1 MSDRIKTLY
10 GQLVRNGYDLGGYEK
25 FNAAMHDSNRRRS
38 LYNQL
43 VANRADLGGYE
54 KFSSVVETAPRTT
67 PSAPQKKRDVVA
79 DTINMLRTPSSQYTR
94 PQPSKAAGTFEM
106 PSKYDIY
113 HNMPDAIKRHQ
124 TPTPLK
130 PEAVMPSVPSNAAES
145 VWAAADKA
153 AGAEVR
159 KKVDEG
165 WSWRKIM
172 QALSSGASVTGG
184 LGDDNAQALETTSV
198 AHLKTHD
205 LQKLSDQAWA
215 ALGSKQQ
222 QSIINDSYIYLK
234 EQYPDADDKALVD
247 AARKMARAKSDEQM
261 YNLAVE
267 KNMPKSVG
275 EFFLRKAAAA
285 SSFGS
290 LSKGYASMMAGTR
303 GDMEAEDTALQK
315 YGAKHKVAD
324 IAGSVAGFAVDPL
337 TYASGAVGGAATKV
351 TLWAG
356 GKVLSEA
363 AARKMSQTLGG
374 KLLLGAVSGAANFG
388 TFEAGGE
395 AINQYKWGGTLDVDP
410 ETGRYVVGDFSLG
423 KVASQMR
430 HGLTM
435 GGLMGAFGTWL
446 GNVSTKAAQA
456 TTSTLGKLGVRA
468 GELGVG
474 LVGEGTIFATPE
486 FISTYGDYNDVIKS
500 VSDKNSPNYIAD
512 DKERSKYIAELKAQR
527 GERMM
532 DIWQD
537 NLAMIA
543 GFKAQHAIKS
553 AGRTISEL
561 AASRRGKVGFVERMG
576 RMLDGHPSLA
586 LSKEEQTELDKHG
599 YGDLTQMVKE
609 YKAYAQKDGDLPY
622 NKITQL
628 LNDKNVSE
636 AARAKMYYY
645 VTGHSL
651 PMSAVIA
658 SNVIDNGDKT
668 YTVQSLGDNGVI
680 TSRTYGSRKR
690 ADYEKAR
697 IDRQA
702 ELNGVAM
709 AEQMFDNM
717 DKAERLKAVCTRLA
731 QDKGVSPETLLW
743 LTRKDPKQ
751 MTAAEKRWIKEIE
764 DAANEDA
771 PQGENATVRH
781 IKGVILDEYG
791 VDVDKALRKAADS
804 RTDAEKTAISAYND
818 ELAQAVA
825 ERKNAIS
832 QGETTDAYRRGY
844 EADTQGM
851 RDAYVAQMYE
861 PSEDNAETLRGVES
875 QITESAKYQAALE
888 RDELTQM
895 THKDGSIHLATL
907 KDKDKDGN
915 GKQVYIVDG
924 DIVMKEDGS
933 GIDADAS
940 SKSVI
945 IYDPATGEKKMVSPT
960 AVDGIESLGEVKTA
974 EQREAEIN
982 AHMQDTIQRSKDWL
996 EGNVANPVGMQI
1008 QLGDGRIATIE
1019 AMHEDGKSA
1028 IATLP
1033 DGTQFLVPNDVLQR
1047 IVNNGQYADY
1057 KARRDAEASKR
1068 EAEQS
1073 TESAPETATEGGQPL
1088 PEEASPKEEESRE
1101 YAQGDVFDVVVDGQ
1115 KMHAEIVSPKDADG
1129 RFVVN
1134 VDDGESMRTLYVTP
1148 EELAAMEYREEPS
1161 PKAEETRLATEESS
1175 DKALERGA
1183 QPTEEHTP
1191 TALERIPRD
1200 EKGNAQ
1206 FHDVDTETAWD
1217 GLVEMSG
1224 NEETA
1229 HKVAEASLA
1238 NAERK
1243 LKAAK
1248 ALKEKGETPE
1258 ELLRS
1263 IKENEAAVAEAQRVV
1278 DAWKAIVGEK
1288 TRREEAAKAEAERI
1302 ATEKAEAERKAAEER
1317 ERAEAEE
1324 EARVEAERKTEEERI
1339 AKQKAEEKT
1348 EEAESDKEEAEK
1360 QMDDE
1365 EPKPVGSGVF
1375 GNIYNQFKGKVK
1387 EAFDF
1392 LMKHKGGDLLGVFHR
1407 KDVGDIDLV
1416 WGDHGGGL
1424 AHIIRRH
1431 IIEQNDFKNVDE
1443 IQKVIEDVIR
1453 NGLIVRENK
1462 DKINIEYNGYRV
1474 SIKKTIRD
1482 SKGSVVENKNW
1493 IVTAF
1498 DKSKPKHEKR
1508 NPSSSETL
1516 TTPSANQK
1524 ADGVTLPSN
1533 EDSIDKGSEK
1543 AEKKQ
1548 EKQSVFDKAK
1558 EIADKEEKK
1567 RKAEAEDDSALG
1579 QATRAVGKKKKV
1591 NLFKYT
1597 VSEKNSHPA
1606 LRGVHYANGYA
1617 YASDGSILFKEK
1629 ADYPKEWEGTIR
1641 DKNGNLIDGIYPD
1654 TEKAIHRLVH
1664 ILDKEVESLPS
1675 KEVLDFAIA
1684 ASKKLKGEAI
1694 PVAIDGIFFNAVNLK
1709 KFLEAVASKGM
1720 DKVVYRHPMLY
1731 ATNGKDE
1738 IVMMP
1743 TVNTLEGVLDI
1754 ADRMES
1760 AGLPKEQIDAWKA
1773 HIEAADK
1780 KMSFEDFQNAEKNA
1794 KRKGVRLTEAESPKR
1809 KADERYQRGEGGVKP
1824 SKAEV
1829 ALRDAVIDRLR
1840 ESGMDVIADEAEG
1853 QRVLDEVNGRAKVQM
1868 GDAPE
1873 TFAERQKQAVESHG
1887 VVMPGLNESY
1897 VEVVKD
1903 IPRHEYTG
1911 SIAEATR
1918 EAIDAAKRKYAGKEL
1933 TYNNYGANFNYTISA
1948 NAIDI
1953 CLSPKH
1959 QNLSAN
1965 KGIHLAL
1972 AEHLDE
1978 VINKSV
1984 EVEEHPDYI
1993 KGKDGKRGEE
2003 VNPNAIMHRFYGVA
2017 VIDGTPC
2024 RVMTLMRE
2032 DGRSEEA
2039 NGVHSYEVQKIEVL
2053 DNESPS
2059 TSNGVG
2065 TQMKDL
2071 SAYPL
2076 AKLLK
2081 GVEKSYDKGKYL
2093 LDESKKR
2100 SVGLREQRVDGAD
2113 GVRFFRTAN
2122 GEAYGFTVGG
2132 RIYIDPRIATSET
2145 PVHEYAHLWAE
2156 ALRNGNPKEW
2166 QNVVELMKGTN
2177 VWDEVKARYPELK
2190 SDDEIA
2196 DEVIATYSGRRGAER
2211 LREEQRKIAEG
2222 NGGVFEKA
2230 EAVNALERVKQA
2242 LKKFWNG
2249 VADFLH
2255 IHYKSAE
2262 EVADRVMKDLLEGVD
2277 PRKMGKTKDGG
2288 VRFSAKQKRALE
2300 TASLGN
2306 VPRSL
2311 TVVSSAA
2318 GANVLNNIENLAKEF
2333 EKSATQPKTFI
2344 GDVAKALGASR
2355 FGSGSEYA
2363 TFETKN
2369 GNIVTIRLANHNA
2382 HVSGFDHNDKDNG
2395 ISIVISPKPNEGIT
2409 NDGNAHITEFYY
2421 DSIKLRRAEGKPLA
2435 EIVRSIKQAL
2445 YSGEFKD
2452 TTGLAER
2459 QEVNGEDVIRY
2470 QSSSENSDKTLAG
2483 VHNITEEKLRKA
2495 LKLGGLANPSVAVID
2510 ISKNS
2515 HEGFG
2520 EISLIL
2526 PSEKVAKRTG
2536 KNAGTW
2542 QGDAWTPTYPQI
2554 ERRMSNKGA
2563 EKASK
2568 DVLSVPSD
2576 MYSEVRIGLDRW
2588 LDSGEANSAMAY
2600 MFLHEKGVAP
2610 EPKKIQPKFSDEAY
2624 NELKSITAGNFNI
2637 YGISKAD
2644 AQKVLAMYIDAYF
2657 DGDKDLYEDKT
2668 KAWLEKNRSIVDA
2681 GDKGGMRYAIA
2692 KENVKLYDEYGF
2704 NYRGVQTFVRDV
2716 EYDHRNT
2723 GVDMNATLNEVED
2736 YIKTN
2741 SLTDEFNTWQE
2752 GKEKEYGIKEVIF
2765 DGFTP
2770 SGNRRYIPNTLENVS
2785 KIMKKQGRNG
2795 ATGAWASFPN
2805 FAARLMPSYGTL
2817 EDIRSKKGLL
2827 TSDREKIDDF
2837 REKWSKVFFE
2847 LGMKCQPDAT
2857 GTFDDY
2863 GFDRLSEAAMT
2874 SDPQAFLKQE
2884 YNVDFSDEDTK
2895 RLKKMV
2901 KAIKEE
2907 YPAMYF
2913 ETKFERP
2920 VYLNEFA
2927 AVVVPNDLGTDVKK
2941 ALSDLGIAM
2950 YEYDASKEGDRSR
2963 AFDEAVKSSGKI
2975 RFQFIGEKGAA
2986 EADHAE
2992 EVFANENVERSVR
3005 EKGEL
3010 TDAEVAEKERDIDH
3024 SVRSSKEMAE
3034 ERLEIERKAKS
3045 DGTWL
3050 KAPNGKRTNLNE
3062 RQWVDV
3068 RTKNFKEWFGD
3079 WENDPENASKIVDE
3093 NGEPLMVFH
3102 YTPEDF
3108 TVFGE
3113 GKEIGASTFYNAS
3126 DANYAATAAVGD
3138 WFTSKSDLP
3147 DYMGKPMRV
3156 FLNIKEPSDGRSLE
3170 VLADE
3175 VGYEIS
3181 SKDYEAFDEDR
3192 DNTAPIIEAGK
3203 NYQEKLRDRGYDGI
3217 FIADEEFGGT
3227 SYITFAPNQIKSAVE
3242 NDGSYSPKENDIR
3255 RSVREK
3261 KEDEK
3266 TELTAEER
3274 ELRDNLV
3281 ERMRK
3286 GGLDVVTDSEE
3297 MQRVIGTENERT
3309 RMTGAGSVR
3318 EHRVYHGSGADF
3330 DVFDHSHMGEGEGA
3344 QAYGWG
3350 TYVTEVEGIGRTYAI
3365 QNTTKH
3371 NDALRA
3377 LQHDVDAISDQL
3389 NRRRDDLKYDEE
3401 QLKRANEWRAEAEL
3415 DYELF
3420 KDEAEELK
3428 EKYGESSPEYR
3439 NHLFND
3445 IYTDEMKRAQSSVKS
3460 TEESIQ
3466 YRKEKIAEL
3475 EKALKDKQVEID
3487 ELPKEFPRHLYTVEI
3502 PDDNGSNYLDW
3513 DGHPTESLLKD
3524 VGSFLESNGFERV
3537 QDNPV
3542 RYEKG
3547 ESSVVLNP
3555 NATGADLYAELQKA
3569 LGSDKKASQALSEL
3583 GCIGIKYPADNM
3595 RGGREDGAKDYVIF
3609 NENDAKITD
3618 HTRFLRTA
3626 DGEVYGLVKDGRIY
3640 LDPKVATAETA
3651 VHEYT
3656 HLWGDMLRRKDS
3668 EQWSHTVKE
3677 LKNSVLWEEVKE
3689 LYPELKTDD
3698 EIADE
3703 VLSTFSGRRGAERL
3717 REEARRVAEGE
3728 GGVFTKAKAI
3738 ETLERVKEAI
3748 ARFWE
3753 GVARMFGINRYRS
3766 VEELA
3771 DMAMKDLLDSKNPM
3785 KDESG
3790 MRKRGEVG
3798 DEGVKSLKGEEALT
3812 ALDSIFG
3819 ENEGSAIPPKISSFA
3834 KFKNLFKKPVR
3845 TFLGELV
3852 QVKEEV
3858 WNKILRN
3865 NRQDITGTVLPTIE
3879 NADFA
3884 IRDTDGSTLYV
3895 KRFKGD
3901 GQERM
3906 YNVVVVNK
3914 HGEVEDYISSV
3925 HIKRDNNLRNKI
3937 KKGAELFLPN
3947 ARTTD
3952 GTMSRNNS
3960 TPGAKVANYS
3970 ETAKPRYSRKP
3981 GESIFDYASR
3991 VSEDVDRSVRERVS
4005 ARDEYEKKVKSKG
4018 FQTKEALQNS
4028 MLGLQ
4033 EFMLAIDHASGNKR
4047 YIEDI
4052 PDFENPIL
4060 GENRLSSVNKEEMH
4074 QVAKTQ
4080 FKPLMSAVAK
4090 LSGKGKE
4097 SGELYDYMFAKHGLE
4112 RDAVM
4117 RQREAQ
4123 KEFDK
4128 YQKANPKGTKTIG
4141 DFVASLEGKD
4151 YAGLTA
4157 LTAEDGRVKSIQSQI
4172 DAIDEQMKA
4181 TDDQLLLRKLGGQK
4195 KRLKVDLLNAAR
4207 DAADDIRKAFESDP
4221 NHNLSDINELWSRV
4235 NEVNGNTLRKLYESG
4250 MLTKEAYNDISSMYT
4265 NYIPMRGFDQTTSA
4279 DAYAYLTHGDSAF
4292 NAPIKT
4298 AKGRSSKADN
4308 PIAYMQAMAESA
4320 IMQGNRNVLVKQKML
4335 NFVRNHPSDL
4345 ASVSDVWLQYD
4356 SVADEWKPVFPDNID
4371 ANDSASVVAQKMKAF
4386 EDKMEQRAENFPNL
4400 VIRSNEAPDIPYK
4413 VVEKGQLNEHQV
4425 LVKQNGKSY
4434 IITVNGS
4441 PRAAQAANGLT
4452 NPDTDLTGAIGKVF
4466 EGAEALNRQLSSLYT
4481 TLNPDFIGSNYVR
4494 DALYS
4499 NTMVYVKEGAKYGG
4513 SFNLNFAK
4521 YNPAEMANLYAR
4533 YNKGSLDT
4541 SNETHKLFLEF
4552 MQNGGETG
4560 FVNLKQIEKRKSE
4573 IAKAIKRDGE
4583 ISAAQIWGG
4592 LNDAIDFAN
4601 RAVENSARFAAY
4613 VTSRKSGRSVGR
4625 SVYDAK
4631 EISVN
4636 FNRKGSGSKFM
4647 GAEGQTKAGNA
4658 AAFVSG
4664 AGRGLYIF
4672 WNAGLQGLTNFSR
4685 QIGRH
4690 PGRALTLASLLFGFG
4705 ALMSYLGNR
4714 DDDDENNYFNL
4725 PKYIRRSNVC
4735 YKIGDLFVTIP
4746 LPVEYRSFYGLGE
4759 LASSTL
4765 AGKEDGTTKDIA
4777 KEAVSQVSQL
4787 FPIDFAEGG
4796 GGLHA
4801 LIPSAVKPIV
4811 EAETNTAWTGLPIY
4825 KDNDFNK
4832 NMPEYTKV
4840 YKTANGY
4847 LVEIARALND
4857 ATGGNKYKKGFIDIN
4872 PAKMEYVLK
4881 GMLGGAFSFP
4891 DKLVKTTETIMGDR
4905 EFDWRNTPFANRF
4918 VKNADERTEYKSL
4931 NEQYFKLKDEMDV
4944 VKQQLKG
4951 FEKEAD
4957 AGNEKY
4963 EKALLQLEDSKD
4975 YERLEL
4981 FKDYEKELKGLN
4993 DELKELRMSPDYD
5006 KAEEKELQKEIAEL
5020 QRQLIDEMREIKK

>member
-67 PSAPQKKRDVVA
+67 PSAPQKKTDFVA

-106 PSKYDIY
+106 PSKYDVY

-130 PEAVMPSVPSNAAES
+130 PEAVMPSVPSSAAES

-395 AINQYKWGGTLDVDP
+395 ALNQYKWGGTLDVDP

-435 GGLMGAFGTWL
+435 GGLTGAFGTWL

-543 GFKAQHAIKS
+543 GFKAQHVIKS

-586 LSKEEQTELDKHG
+586 LSKEEQAELDKHG

-804 RTDAEKTAISAYND
+804 RTEAEETAISAYNN

-832 QGETTDAYRRGY
+832 QDETTDAYRRGY

-888 RDELTQM
+888 RDELKQM

-982 AHMQDTIQRSKDWL
+982 ARMQDTIQSGKDWL

-1073 TESAPETATEGGQPL
+1073 TESASETATEGGQPL

-1161 PKAEETRLATEESS
+1161 PKAEETRLATEDSS

-1238 NAERK
+1238 NAEKK

-1248 ALKEKGETPE
+1248 ALKEKGDTPE
-1258 ELLRS
+1258 ALLRS

-1288 TRREEAAKAEAERI
+1288 SRREAAAKAEAERI
-1302 ATEKAEAERKAAEER
+1302 ATEKAEAERIAAEER

-1324 EARVEAERKTEEERI
+1324 EARVEAERKAEEERKTKEEERKERDENGQPFVVSSDGTTTFGEI
-1339 AKQKAEEKT
+1339 TEDTGLTAAPIKLSEGVADKKGNGYGLRHIEARHGDQIRKAGFSSVEEFVKYVASNYDKHNIKIGKKRANGVETYLIQAEDEHSNMLYVELSKDGSYWNVNSGGIFRKGYAEKKKDVGQNTEHPTSATTLQDKSFVQTDKDNGSQSADTHSDKQHPSADKGTTLAADQQT
-1348 EEAESDKEEAEK
+1348 SDKESTKKVADSEGENTLKAKIEAASA
-1360 QMDDE
+1360 DVNT
-1365 EPKPVGSGVF
+1365 EPTEA
-1375 GNIYNQFKGKVK
+1375 QK
-1387 EAFDF
+1387 EAGNYKKGHVQVGTFDITIEQPEGSIRRGTDADGKKWESKMHNTYGYFRGTEGVDGDHIDVF
-1392 LMKHKGGDLLGVFHR
+1392 LSNDIDGWNGRKVFVVDQYNPDGTFDEHKVMLGFNDMDEAKSDYLANYEKGWENGRRIDISSTNLEDFEKWIDSSHRKTKPFSEYSSVNKETVATDKGG
-1407 KDVGDIDLV
+1407 
-1416 WGDHGGGL
+1416 
-1424 AHIIRRH
+1424 
-1431 IIEQNDFKNVDE
+1431 
-1443 IQKVIEDVIR
+1443 
-1453 NGLIVRENK
+1453 
-1462 DKINIEYNGYRV
+1462 
-1474 SIKKTIRD
+1474 
-1482 SKGSVVENKNW
+1482 
-1493 IVTAF
+1493 
-1498 DKSKPKHEKR
+1498 
-1508 NPSSSETL
+1508 
-1516 TTPSANQK
+1516 
-1524 ADGVTLPSN
+1524 
-1533 EDSIDKGSEK
+1533 EK

-1548 EKQSVFDKAK
+1548 KKQSVFDKAK

-1567 RKAEAEDDSALG
+1567 RKAEAEDD
-1579 QATRAVGKKKKV
+1579 K
-1591 NLFKYT
+1591 
-1597 VSEKNSHPA
+1597 
-1606 LRGVHYANGYA
+1606 
-1617 YASDGSILFKEK
+1617 
-1629 ADYPKEWEGTIR
+1629 
-1641 DKNGNLIDGIYPD
+1641 
-1654 TEKAIHRLVH
+1654 
-1664 ILDKEVESLPS
+1664 
-1675 KEVLDFAIA
+1675 
-1684 ASKKLKGEAI
+1684 
-1694 PVAIDGIFFNAVNLK
+1694 
-1709 KFLEAVASKGM
+1709 
-1720 DKVVYRHPMLY
+1720 
-1731 ATNGKDE
+1731 
-1738 IVMMP
+1738 
-1743 TVNTLEGVLDI
+1743 
-1754 ADRMES
+1754 
-1760 AGLPKEQIDAWKA
+1760 PKEQ
-1773 HIEAADK
+1773 
-1780 KMSFEDFQNAEKNA
+1780 S
-1794 KRKGVRLTEAESPKR
+1794 LTEAERKDAEEVAGALGYRVEWVDTMAENGTIDADKKVIRIAKDAENPLVQVLGHEVAHGVKRMDGGKFKALQKAAKEVVGEKEWNERIEKKR
-1809 KADERYQRGEGGVKP
+1809 KLNAYAEGKLAEEVTCDIVGEALNDKDALKRLAESLRGERGIL
-1824 SKAEV
+1824 AR
-1829 ALRDAVIDRLR
+1829 LRDAVVRMVEYFKNRGDKEGVRR
-1840 ESGMDVIADEAEG
+1840 MKAADK
-1853 QRVLDEVNGRAKVQM
+1853 L
-1868 GDAPE
+1868 
-1873 TFAERQKQAVESHG
+1873 
-1887 VVMPGLNESY
+1887 
-1897 VEVVKD
+1897 
-1903 IPRHEYTG
+1903 
-1911 SIAEATR
+1911 
-1918 EAIDAAKRKYAGKEL
+1918 
-1933 TYNNYGANFNYTISA
+1933 
-1948 NAIDI
+1948 
-1953 CLSPKH
+1953 
-1959 QNLSAN
+1959 
-1965 KGIHLAL
+1965 L
-1972 AEHLDE
+1972 AE
-1978 VINKSV
+1978 
-1984 EVEEHPDYI
+1984 
-1993 KGKDGKRGEE
+1993 
-2003 VNPNAIMHRFYGVA
+2003 F
-2017 VIDGTPC
+2017 
-2024 RVMTLMRE
+2024 
-2032 DGRSEEA
+2032 
-2039 NGVHSYEVQKIEVL
+2039 
-2053 DNESPS
+2053 ES
-2059 TSNGVG
+2059 
-2065 TQMKDL
+2065 
-2071 SAYPL
+2071 
-2076 AKLLK
+2076 
-2081 GVEKSYDKGKYL
+2081 
-2093 LDESKKR
+2093 
-2100 SVGLREQRVDGAD
+2100 
-2113 GVRFFRTAN
+2113 
-2122 GEAYGFTVGG
+2122 
-2132 RIYIDPRIATSET
+2132 
-2145 PVHEYAHLWAE
+2145 
-2156 ALRNGNPKEW
+2156 
-2166 QNVVELMKGTN
+2166 
-2177 VWDEVKARYPELK
+2177 
-2190 SDDEIA
+2190 
-2196 DEVIATYSGRRGAER
+2196 
-2211 LREEQRKIAEG
+2211 
-2222 NGGVFEKA
+2222 
-2230 EAVNALERVKQA
+2230 A
-2242 LKKFWNG
+2242 LK
-2249 VADFLH
+2249 
-2255 IHYKSAE
+2255 E
-2262 EVADRVMKDLLEGVD
+2262 
-2277 PRKMGKTKDGG
+2277 
-2288 VRFSAKQKRALE
+2288 
-2300 TASLGN
+2300 
-2306 VPRSL
+2306 
-2311 TVVSSAA
+2311 
-2318 GANVLNNIENLAKEF
+2318 
-2333 EKSATQPKTFI
+2333 
-2344 GDVAKALGASR
+2344 
-2355 FGSGSEYA
+2355 
-2363 TFETKN
+2363 
-2369 GNIVTIRLANHNA
+2369 
-2382 HVSGFDHNDKDNG
+2382 
-2395 ISIVISPKPNEGIT
+2395 
-2409 NDGNAHITEFYY
+2409 
-2421 DSIKLRRAEGKPLA
+2421 
-2435 EIVRSIKQAL
+2435 
-2445 YSGEFKD
+2445 
-2452 TTGLAER
+2452 
-2459 QEVNGEDVIRY
+2459 
-2470 QSSSENSDKTLAG
+2470 
-2483 VHNITEEKLRKA
+2483 
-2495 LKLGGLANPSVAVID
+2495 
-2510 ISKNS
+2510 
-2515 HEGFG
+2515 
-2520 EISLIL
+2520 
-2526 PSEKVAKRTG
+2526 
-2536 KNAGTW
+2536 
-2542 QGDAWTPTYPQI
+2542 
-2554 ERRMSNKGA
+2554 
-2563 EKASK
+2563 
-2568 DVLSVPSD
+2568 
-2576 MYSEVRIGLDRW
+2576 
-2588 LDSGEANSAMAY
+2588 
-2600 MFLHEKGVAP
+2600 GVAP
-2610 EPKKIQPKFSDEAY
+2610 EQ
-2624 NELKSITAGNFNI
+2624 
-2637 YGISKAD
+2637 
-2644 AQKVLAMYIDAYF
+2644 
-2657 DGDKDLYEDKT
+2657 
-2668 KAWLEKNRSIVDA
+2668 
-2681 GDKGGMRYAIA
+2681 
-2692 KENVKLYDEYGF
+2692 VKPE
-2704 NYRGVQTFVRDV
+2704 
-2716 EYDHRNT
+2716 
-2723 GVDMNATLNEVED
+2723 GVD
-2736 YIKTN
+2736 
-2741 SLTDEFNTWQE
+2741 
-2752 GKEKEYGIKEVIF
+2752 
-2765 DGFTP
+2765 
-2770 SGNRRYIPNTLENVS
+2770 
-2785 KIMKKQGRNG
+2785 
-2795 ATGAWASFPN
+2795 
-2805 FAARLMPSYGTL
+2805 
-2817 EDIRSKKGLL
+2817 
-2827 TSDREKIDDF
+2827 
-2837 REKWSKVFFE
+2837 
-2847 LGMKCQPDAT
+2847 
-2857 GTFDDY
+2857 
-2863 GFDRLSEAAMT
+2863 
-2874 SDPQAFLKQE
+2874 
-2884 YNVDFSDEDTK
+2884 
-2895 RLKKMV
+2895 
-2901 KAIKEE
+2901 
-2907 YPAMYF
+2907 
-2913 ETKFERP
+2913 
-2920 VYLNEFA
+2920 
-2927 AVVVPNDLGTDVKK
+2927 
-2941 ALSDLGIAM
+2941 
-2950 YEYDASKEGDRSR
+2950 
-2963 AFDEAVKSSGKI
+2963 
-2975 RFQFIGEKGAA
+2975 
-2986 EADHAE
+2986 
-2992 EVFANENVERSVR
+2992 RSVR
-3005 EKGEL
+3005 ENRS
-3010 TDAEVAEKERDIDH
+3010 EKR
-3024 SVRSSKEMAE
+3024 
-3034 ERLEIERKAKS
+3034 
-3045 DGTWL
+3045 
-3050 KAPNGKRTNLNE
+3050 
-3062 RQWVDV
+3062 
-3068 RTKNFKEWFGD
+3068 
-3079 WENDPENASKIVDE
+3079 
-3093 NGEPLMVFH
+3093 
-3102 YTPEDF
+3102 
-3108 TVFGE
+3108 
-3113 GKEIGASTFYNAS
+3113 
-3126 DANYAATAAVGD
+3126 
-3138 WFTSKSDLP
+3138 
-3147 DYMGKPMRV
+3147 
-3156 FLNIKEPSDGRSLE
+3156 
-3170 VLADE
+3170 
-3175 VGYEIS
+3175 
-3181 SKDYEAFDEDR
+3181 
-3192 DNTAPIIEAGK
+3192 
-3203 NYQEKLRDRGYDGI
+3203 
-3217 FIADEEFGGT
+3217 
-3227 SYITFAPNQIKSAVE
+3227 
-3242 NDGSYSPKENDIR
+3242 
-3255 RSVREK
+3255 
-3261 KEDEK
+3261 
-3266 TELTAEER
+3266 ELTAEER

-3297 MQRVIGTENERT
+3297 MQRVIDTENERT
-3309 RMTGAGSVR
+3309 RNMFVGEKGATEADKAEEVSTRLDNLSVARRMEEAKKDAKTIKMATGWERGSDGKWRYETSDIKPKPFEEWMNKKNLKLGDIIDSDSGLFEMYPELKDFKVTRGKGKSTNAAIYTGLGKIEINFSKFKPYMSIPSNREKINGILHRVINHEIQHAIQDSEGFAQGVSPNAFRPDAPIGKLREMEAADGRMVERYNAMSYTEKALGEGVRLKERILENRKEYNALASKYRFGMDGYTRAAGEVEARNTEKRIGMTEEERRASLALETEDVAREDQILLGVDNADGEMNTGSVR

-3330 DVFDHSHMGEGEGA
+3330 DAFDHSHMGEGEGA

-3389 NRRRDDLKYDEE
+3389 NRHRDDLKYDEE

-3420 KDEAEELK
+3420 KDEAEKLK
-3428 EKYGESSPEYR
+3428 EKYGEASPKYR

-3475 EKALKDKQVEID
+3475 EKALKDKQAEID

-3513 DGHPTESLLKD
+3513 NGHPAESLLKD

-3555 NATGADLYAELQKA
+3555 NATGADLYAELREA
-3569 LGSDKKASQALSEL
+3569 LGSDKKASQALAEL

-3595 RGGREDGAKDYVIF
+3595 RGGREDGAKNYVIF

-3640 LDPKVATAETA
+3640 LDPKVATSETA

-3668 EQWSHTVKE
+3668 EQWNHTVKE

-3717 REEARRVAEGE
+3717 REEARRVADGE

-3766 VEELA
+3766 AEELA

-3798 DEGVKSLKGEEALT
+3798 ETLATSGTYFSGGGLLEAGLKGVIDPKVAVEFSEKIAGVYADNHGNHIVVADVRDVDPKKLVGAVDGGEVQYFHASPVCKNFSKAKREGGEVELDKET
-3812 ALDSIFG
+3812 ALSTAEFI
-3819 ENEGSAIPPKISSFA
+3819 AKTRPK
-3834 KFKNLFKKPVR
+3834 V
-3845 TFLGELV
+3845 V
-3852 QVKEEV
+3852 
-3858 WNKILRN
+3858 
-3865 NRQDITGTVLPTIE
+3865 TIE
-3879 NADFA
+3879 NVKGYRNSEALKIITDELTRQGYDWDADVYNA
-3884 IRDTDGSTLYV
+3884 ADYGGYTKRERLIVRAKRDGKLPPKPEKLPEELRKKGWYSAVEDLIPHLEEKKTGVPQGTDERLKNSGIDYRTIDKPLYV
-3895 KRFKGD
+3895 FGRGYANKTVGHAFADELLPTLTTGGGDIIIMPDGRVLKASPRVLARVTGLPDTYKMPETDQLSHTIVGNGIPTQLTEGVIAPLLDNAIPSAERATKRESVFDVADRVSQNLEERTRAMAVKKANDRFNEELEMQVKGELEEGHVYKLGMPSEILLSTGVPNLPIQMSAQRLED
-3901 GQERM
+3901 KATKFGHNFDIAE
-3906 YNVVVVNK
+3906 VKDLVNAIQK
-3914 HGEVEDYISSV
+3914 PIAIFEYGD
-3925 HIKRDNNLRNKI
+3925 RNKSQNLI
-3937 KKGAELFLPN
+3937 VEIQKDGKNFIIGLSLNPVVKGKALEINSVRNVFPKDNAEWLNWISQNKLLYADKEKIQALIDKQQTNLADVNYLNLDDVAKKVKDFENPKLFDGKISEVDKKGSDS
-3947 ARTTD
+3947 TD
-3952 GTMSRNNS
+3952 RSVRENPKN
-3960 TPGAKVANYS
+3960 
-3970 ETAKPRYSRKP
+3970 EDKPRYSRKP

-4033 EFMLAIDHASGNKR
+4033 EFMSAIDHASGNKR

-4090 LSGKGKE
+4090 LSGNGKE

-4207 DAADDIRKAFESDP
+4207 DAADDIRKAFESNPSHDR
-4221 NHNLSDINELWSRV
+4221 SDINELWKRV

-4356 SVADEWKPVFPDNID
+4356 SVADEWKPVFPDNIG
-4371 ANDSASVVAQKMKAF
+4371 ANDSASVVAKKMEAF
-4386 EDKMEQRAENFPNL
+4386 EDKMKQMAEKHPDL
-4400 VIRSNEAPDIPYK
+4400 VQRSNEAPDIPYK

-4513 SFNLNFAK
+4513 FFNLNFAK
-4521 YNPAEMANLYAR
+4521 YNPAEIANLYAR

-4541 SNETHKLFLEF
+4541 SNETHRLFLEF

-4573 IAKAIKRDGE
+4573 IAKAIKRDGR

-4592 LNDAIDFAN
+4592 LGDAVDFAN

-4746 LPVEYRSFYGLGE
+4746 LPVEYRAFYGLGE

-4944 VKQQLKG
+4944 VKQQVKG

-5020 QRQLIDEMREIKK
+5020 QRQLLDEMREIKK

>member
-54 KFSSVVETAPRTT
+54 KFSSVVETAPTHPQTTT
-67 PSAPQKKRDVVA
+67 PKKRDVVA

-113 HNMPDAIKRHQ
+113 HNMPDAVKRHQ

-153 AGAEVR
+153 ESADVR
-159 KKVDEG
+159 EKVDEG

-198 AHLKTHD
+198 AHLKAHD

-215 ALGSKQQ
+215 ALGTKQQ
-222 QSIINDSYIYLK
+222 QSIINDTYRYLK

-324 IAGSVAGFAVDPL
+324 IAGSVAGFGVDPL

-351 TLWAG
+351 ALWTG

-363 AARKMSQTLGG
+363 AIRKMSQTLGG
-374 KLLLGAVSGAANFG
+374 KLLLGAVGGAANFG

-423 KVASQMR
+423 KIASQIG

-435 GGLMGAFGTWL
+435 GGLTGAFGTWL

-486 FISTYGDYNDVIKS
+486 FISTYGDYNDIIKS

-586 LSKEEQTELDKHG
+586 LSKDEQTELDKHG

-804 RTDAEKTAISAYND
+804 RTEAEETAISAYNN
-818 ELAQAVA
+818 ELEQAVA

-924 DIVMKEDGS
+924 DVVMKEDGS

-982 AHMQDTIQRSKDWL
+982 ARMQDTIQRGKDWL

-1101 YAQGDVFDVVVDGQ
+1101 YAQGDVFDVVVDGN

-1161 PKAEETRLATEESS
+1161 PKAEETRLATEDSS

-1183 QPTEEHTP
+1183 QPTEEHAP

-1238 NAERK
+1238 NAEKK

-1288 TRREEAAKAEAERI
+1288 ARREEAAKAEAERI

-1324 EARVEAERKTEEERI
+1324 KTRVEAERKAEEER
-1339 AKQKAEEKT
+1339 KTKEEERKERDENGQPFVVSSDGTTTFGEITEDTGLTAAPIKLSEGFQDANTGKGYGLVHIEANHGEQIRQAGFTSVKEFVSFVATHYDPDNIRVGKRRDDGSDTFLIQVTDTHDNTLFIELSKDGSYWNVNSGGIFRKGYSNKKETVAKT
-1348 EEAESDKEEAEK
+1348 EPQQPTNAVSSDSSLSANVKDGITNAEPNGEPTVSLDKGTTLPADQQTSDKENTKKVADSEGENTLKAKIEAASA
-1360 QMDDE
+1360 DVNT
-1365 EPKPVGSGVF
+1365 EPTEA
-1375 GNIYNQFKGKVK
+1375 QK
-1387 EAFDF
+1387 EAGNYKKGHVQVGAFDITIEQPEGSIRRGTDADGKKWEIKMHNTYGYFRGTEGVDGDHIDVF
-1392 LMKHKGGDLLGVFHR
+1392 LSNDIDGWNGRKVFVVDQYNPDGTFDEHKVMLGFNDMDEAKSDYLANYEKGWENGRRITVSTTNLEDFEKWIDSSHRKTKPFSEYSSVNKETVATDKGG
-1407 KDVGDIDLV
+1407 
-1416 WGDHGGGL
+1416 
-1424 AHIIRRH
+1424 
-1431 IIEQNDFKNVDE
+1431 
-1443 IQKVIEDVIR
+1443 
-1453 NGLIVRENK
+1453 
-1462 DKINIEYNGYRV
+1462 
-1474 SIKKTIRD
+1474 
-1482 SKGSVVENKNW
+1482 
-1493 IVTAF
+1493 
-1498 DKSKPKHEKR
+1498 
-1508 NPSSSETL
+1508 
-1516 TTPSANQK
+1516 
-1524 ADGVTLPSN
+1524 
-1533 EDSIDKGSEK
+1533 EK

-1597 VSEKNSHPA
+1597 ASKIISYPA

-1617 YASDGSILFKEK
+1617 YASDGYILFKEK
-1629 ADYPKEWEGTIR
+1629 ADYPKEWEGTTR
-1641 DKNGNLIDGIYPD
+1641 DKDGNLIDGKYPD

-1664 ILDKEVESLPS
+1664 IPDKEAVSLPS

-1694 PVAIDGIFFNAVNLK
+1694 PVAIDGLFFNAVNLK

-1720 DKVVYRHPMLY
+1720 DKIVYRHPMLY

-1743 TVNTLEGVLDI
+1743 TVNTLEGALDI
-1754 ADRMES
+1754 ADKMES

-1780 KMSFEDFQNAEKNA
+1780 KMSLEDFKKAVENA
-1794 KRKGVRLTEAESPKR
+1794 KKEGVRHTEAEKPKEQPLTEVERKDAEEVAGALGYRVEWVDTMEENGTIDADRKVIRIAKDAENPLVQVLGHEVAHGVKRMDGGKFKALQKAAMEVVGEKEWNERIGKKRKLNAYAEGKLAEEVTCDIVGEALNDKDALKRLAESLRGEKGILARLRDAVARMVEYFKNRGDKEGVRRMKAADRLLAEFESALKEGVAPEQVKPEDVDRSVRESGDEPENKRRKDFAERFGVDESYVSDYANGMAQKNTGKAAIARRSMERQIYLAYDGKTSKLSDIAKSFKSFKAALKEAFGDLDALIDEYRNLFEEERNMMEAARKKAEEEAAARKRHLDELSLLTDGQIDSRYAEALEKGDETEAREMLDEVARRKGYGDENNEYRMQHRAPSNPGYESDEARRNDIENGPDVNLEDIALGYNRQPDDYFTNPRGYGNDTPHGRESTDAVANALSSIRQGGRDVTVKVYRAVPTTMKEGKLRNGDWVTLSRRYAEMHGNHALNGKYRIMEDEVPAKDIWWDGNDVNEFGYDNGEDYKYKNVKNNRKSDDLVTRDDKGNVIPPSKRFNQR
-1809 KADERYQRGEGGVKP
+1809 KADERYSRME
-1824 SKAEV
+1824 SKA
-1829 ALRDAVIDRLR
+1829 
-1840 ESGMDVIADEAEG
+1840 
-1853 QRVLDEVNGRAKVQM
+1853 
-1868 GDAPE
+1868 
-1873 TFAERQKQAVESHG
+1873 
-1887 VVMPGLNESY
+1887 
-1897 VEVVKD
+1897 
-1903 IPRHEYTG
+1903 
-1911 SIAEATR
+1911 
-1918 EAIDAAKRKYAGKEL
+1918 L
-1933 TYNNYGANFNYTISA
+1933 T
-1948 NAIDI
+1948 
-1953 CLSPKH
+1953 
-1959 QNLSAN
+1959 
-1965 KGIHLAL
+1965 
-1972 AEHLDE
+1972 E
-1978 VINKSV
+1978 
-1984 EVEEHPDYI
+1984 
-1993 KGKDGKRGEE
+1993 
-2003 VNPNAIMHRFYGVA
+2003 
-2017 VIDGTPC
+2017 
-2024 RVMTLMRE
+2024 
-2032 DGRSEEA
+2032 
-2039 NGVHSYEVQKIEVL
+2039 
-2053 DNESPS
+2053 
-2059 TSNGVG
+2059 
-2065 TQMKDL
+2065 
-2071 SAYPL
+2071 
-2076 AKLLK
+2076 
-2081 GVEKSYDKGKYL
+2081 
-2093 LDESKKR
+2093 
-2100 SVGLREQRVDGAD
+2100 
-2113 GVRFFRTAN
+2113 
-2122 GEAYGFTVGG
+2122 
-2132 RIYIDPRIATSET
+2132 
-2145 PVHEYAHLWAE
+2145 
-2156 ALRNGNPKEW
+2156 
-2166 QNVVELMKGTN
+2166 
-2177 VWDEVKARYPELK
+2177 
-2190 SDDEIA
+2190 
-2196 DEVIATYSGRRGAER
+2196 
-2211 LREEQRKIAEG
+2211 
-2222 NGGVFEKA
+2222 
-2230 EAVNALERVKQA
+2230 
-2242 LKKFWNG
+2242 
-2249 VADFLH
+2249 
-2255 IHYKSAE
+2255 
-2262 EVADRVMKDLLEGVD
+2262 
-2277 PRKMGKTKDGG
+2277 
-2288 VRFSAKQKRALE
+2288 
-2300 TASLGN
+2300 
-2306 VPRSL
+2306 
-2311 TVVSSAA
+2311 
-2318 GANVLNNIENLAKEF
+2318 
-2333 EKSATQPKTFI
+2333 
-2344 GDVAKALGASR
+2344 
-2355 FGSGSEYA
+2355 
-2363 TFETKN
+2363 
-2369 GNIVTIRLANHNA
+2369 
-2382 HVSGFDHNDKDNG
+2382 
-2395 ISIVISPKPNEGIT
+2395 
-2409 NDGNAHITEFYY
+2409 
-2421 DSIKLRRAEGKPLA
+2421 
-2435 EIVRSIKQAL
+2435 
-2445 YSGEFKD
+2445 
-2452 TTGLAER
+2452 
-2459 QEVNGEDVIRY
+2459 
-2470 QSSSENSDKTLAG
+2470 
-2483 VHNITEEKLRKA
+2483 
-2495 LKLGGLANPSVAVID
+2495 
-2510 ISKNS
+2510 
-2515 HEGFG
+2515 
-2520 EISLIL
+2520 
-2526 PSEKVAKRTG
+2526 
-2536 KNAGTW
+2536 
-2542 QGDAWTPTYPQI
+2542 
-2554 ERRMSNKGA
+2554 
-2563 EKASK
+2563 
-2568 DVLSVPSD
+2568 
-2576 MYSEVRIGLDRW
+2576 
-2588 LDSGEANSAMAY
+2588 
-2600 MFLHEKGVAP
+2600 
-2610 EPKKIQPKFSDEAY
+2610 
-2624 NELKSITAGNFNI
+2624 
-2637 YGISKAD
+2637 
-2644 AQKVLAMYIDAYF
+2644 
-2657 DGDKDLYEDKT
+2657 
-2668 KAWLEKNRSIVDA
+2668 
-2681 GDKGGMRYAIA
+2681 
-2692 KENVKLYDEYGF
+2692 
-2704 NYRGVQTFVRDV
+2704 
-2716 EYDHRNT
+2716 
-2723 GVDMNATLNEVED
+2723 
-2736 YIKTN
+2736 
-2741 SLTDEFNTWQE
+2741 
-2752 GKEKEYGIKEVIF
+2752 
-2765 DGFTP
+2765 
-2770 SGNRRYIPNTLENVS
+2770 
-2785 KIMKKQGRNG
+2785 
-2795 ATGAWASFPN
+2795 
-2805 FAARLMPSYGTL
+2805 
-2817 EDIRSKKGLL
+2817 
-2827 TSDREKIDDF
+2827 
-2837 REKWSKVFFE
+2837 
-2847 LGMKCQPDAT
+2847 
-2857 GTFDDY
+2857 
-2863 GFDRLSEAAMT
+2863 
-2874 SDPQAFLKQE
+2874 
-2884 YNVDFSDEDTK
+2884 
-2895 RLKKMV
+2895 
-2901 KAIKEE
+2901 
-2907 YPAMYF
+2907 
-2913 ETKFERP
+2913 
-2920 VYLNEFA
+2920 
-2927 AVVVPNDLGTDVKK
+2927 
-2941 ALSDLGIAM
+2941 
-2950 YEYDASKEGDRSR
+2950 
-2963 AFDEAVKSSGKI
+2963 
-2975 RFQFIGEKGAA
+2975 
-2986 EADHAE
+2986 
-2992 EVFANENVERSVR
+2992 
-3005 EKGEL
+3005 
-3010 TDAEVAEKERDIDH
+3010 
-3024 SVRSSKEMAE
+3024 
-3034 ERLEIERKAKS
+3034 
-3045 DGTWL
+3045 
-3050 KAPNGKRTNLNE
+3050 
-3062 RQWVDV
+3062 
-3068 RTKNFKEWFGD
+3068 
-3079 WENDPENASKIVDE
+3079 
-3093 NGEPLMVFH
+3093 
-3102 YTPEDF
+3102 
-3108 TVFGE
+3108 
-3113 GKEIGASTFYNAS
+3113 
-3126 DANYAATAAVGD
+3126 
-3138 WFTSKSDLP
+3138 
-3147 DYMGKPMRV
+3147 
-3156 FLNIKEPSDGRSLE
+3156 
-3170 VLADE
+3170 
-3175 VGYEIS
+3175 
-3181 SKDYEAFDEDR
+3181 
-3192 DNTAPIIEAGK
+3192 
-3203 NYQEKLRDRGYDGI
+3203 
-3217 FIADEEFGGT
+3217 
-3227 SYITFAPNQIKSAVE
+3227 
-3242 NDGSYSPKENDIR
+3242 
-3255 RSVREK
+3255 
-3261 KEDEK
+3261 
-3266 TELTAEER
+3266 EER

-3297 MQRVIGTENERT
+3297 MQRVIDTENERT
-3309 RMTGAGSVR
+3309 RNKRSKKSEAARKRDEALYAVDWSTAFVSGKSREEATEIRRERGRKFKEETKELYGRVLSGNFDDVTLRLIDEFIDKSTPNNPYERPISKRLPTRALQKMRGRERTGSIDALFSRISESAVGKDGKALPRAERERAIEEKKKELLKKWAIATGNWHTDIADFTDQREPIGSGTDSDVYLGKDGKSVIKVSKGKPYGKRFRPDVDNVALFNTVFPGSRYTIEGYGEIDDKFVRFLKQPIVDFTSSTPLTEGERVAYMEKLGFKPINKENTAFSNGEIIASDLQKSNIVKDKQGNVRVIDADMKLHTKDVGGSYSYPDVETDTTGLAEREEVNGSSVR

-3330 DVFDHSHMGEGEGA
+3330 DAFDHSHMGEGEGA

-3389 NRRRDDLKYDEE
+3389 NRQRDDLKYDEE

-3420 KDEAEELK
+3420 KNEAEELK
-3428 EKYGESSPEYR
+3428 EKYGESSPKYR

-3466 YRKEKIAEL
+3466 YRKEKISEL
-3475 EKALKDKQVEID
+3475 EKALKDKQAEID

-3513 DGHPTESLLKD
+3513 NGHPAESLLKD
-3524 VGSFLESNGFERV
+3524 VGSFLESEGFERV
-3537 QDNPV
+3537 QDSPV
-3542 RYEKG
+3542 RYEKS
-3547 ESSVVLNP
+3547 ESTVVLNP
-3555 NATGADLYAELQKA
+3555 NATGADLYAELREA
-3569 LGSDKKASQALSEL
+3569 LGSDKKASQALAEL

-3595 RGGREDGAKDYVIF
+3595 RGGRKDGAKNYVIF

-3668 EQWSHTVKE
+3668 EQWSRTVKE

-3717 REEARRVAEGE
+3717 REEARRVADGD

-3753 GVARMFGINRYRS
+3753 GVAKMFGINRYRS
-3766 VEELA
+3766 AEELA
-3771 DMAMKDLLDSKNPM
+3771 DMAMRDLLDSKNPM
-3785 KDESG
+3785 KDEGG
-3790 MRKRGEVG
+3790 MRERGEVG
-3798 DEGVKSLKGEEALT
+3798 ERESVFDVADRVSQNLEERTRAMGSRVEKRMADVAQKLEGKELSMEQKAVVDVFSGKSDNQKFSVKREDGKKQTYLLKQGNEEKAGAKHSLYRHYGTNSGVITADDVLKIPQVLERGERTEKAKGGKKMAVYTMDVDGAKYIVLTRVGKNNEIVDDFYSNKEGSESSVYRNAENIDNTPEGARRKDSEPSAKVEDKSESPKLFGEEIIDDGKKGS
-3812 ALDSIFG
+3812 DSIDRSVR
-3819 ENEGSAIPPKISSFA
+3819 ENPK
-3834 KFKNLFKKPVR
+3834 N
-3845 TFLGELV
+3845 
-3852 QVKEEV
+3852 
-3858 WNKILRN
+3858 
-3865 NRQDITGTVLPTIE
+3865 
-3879 NADFA
+3879 
-3884 IRDTDGSTLYV
+3884 
-3895 KRFKGD
+3895 
-3901 GQERM
+3901 
-3906 YNVVVVNK
+3906 
-3914 HGEVEDYISSV
+3914 ED
-3925 HIKRDNNLRNKI
+3925 
-3937 KKGAELFLPN
+3937 
-3947 ARTTD
+3947 
-3952 GTMSRNNS
+3952 
-3960 TPGAKVANYS
+3960 
-3970 ETAKPRYSRKP
+3970 KPRYSRKP

-4033 EFMLAIDHASGNKR
+4033 EFMSAIDHASGNKR

-4090 LSGKGKE
+4090 LSGNGKE

-4207 DAADDIRKAFESDP
+4207 DAADDIRKTFENNPSHDR
-4221 NHNLSDINELWSRV
+4221 SDINELWSRV
-4235 NEVNGNTLRKLYESG
+4235 NDVNGNTLRKLYESG

-4356 SVADEWKPVFPDNID
+4356 SVADEWKPVFPDNIG
-4371 ANDSASVVAQKMKAF
+4371 ANDSASVVAKKMEAF
-4386 EDKMEQRAENFPNL
+4386 EDKMKQMAEKHPNL
-4400 VIRSNEAPDIPYK
+4400 VKRSNEAPDIPYK

-4425 LVKQNGKSY
+4425 LVRQNGKSY

-4452 NPDTDLTGAIGKVF
+4452 NPDTDLTGAVGKVF
-4466 EGAEALNRQLSSLYT
+4466 EGAEALNRQLSSFYT

-4541 SNETHKLFLEF
+4541 SNETHRLFLEF

-4573 IAKAIKRDGE
+4573 IAKAIKREGK

-4592 LNDAIDFAN
+4592 ASDAIDFAN

-4613 VTSRKSGRSVGR
+4613 VTSRRSGRSVGR

-4705 ALMSYLGNR
+4705 ALMSYLGSN

-4746 LPVEYRSFYGLGE
+4746 LPVEYRAFYGLGE

-4765 AGKEDGTTKDIA
+4765 AGKESGTTKDIA
-4777 KEAVSQVSQL
+4777 KEAVSQISQL
-4787 FPIDFAEGG
+4787 FPIDFMEGG

-4918 VKNADERTEYKSL
+4918 VKNADERTEYKAL

-4981 FKDYEKELKGLN
+4981 FKDYEKEFKGLN
-4993 DELKELRMSPDYD
+4993 DELKELRMSHDYD